1 MDEKI
6 IKDLPRLKK
15 ALNINELS
23 VPLRVLF
30 DILGMDTTGMS
41 NELFFEYLYVKHD
54 YLNGKARLFLSALN
68 TPTCLFNLIH
78 GYSKNGKSTFLQY
91 VRYINNIEDKKGNS
105 RIIFIPFNFELGSN
119 ENYLEKVKL
128 FWFSELC
135 GVKPNKDIEEFI
147 AFYHFYKEFV
157 DDLKSEVFEN
167 DGAVAKNDNEILSYF
182 DHFSSHV
189 FFKMFSF
196 LKTIPNI
203 GDDLISYEKY
213 KNQLKD
219 ELNTLI
225 SIENCGEIFSL
236 LFLFRIFQQRYKLFY
251 QKNHPQKLIF
261 ILDNIDDYLREKDI
275 LFLQYPQIQ
284 ISTFVYN
291 LTRKPIISS
300 IFSDRLKKSI
310 ETETKNIGNWSFS
323 FTSCINIVY
332 TFRTSNFLAFSN
344 IINEAKKRISQSQ
357 EKYFPECMLDVN
369 FFTINTIN
377 LTDQILSYRLNFAK
391 RLFNHINLPIPKG
404 FYFLE
409 TLSTIAKST
418 SQDEGSVRNIDLFC
432 LWNGDKKA
440 FIESLIANQV
450 SADKNY
456 FQYEDIIKNCNEKQ
470 FTHSKY
476 LLKGTYIYFF
486 LFLFSNSSSLNHLL
500 KTIYAYRR
508 SQKLAKS
515 LRRFLLNYIINVSEN
530 SIKPN
535 VIKDIENRGTG
546 LLDLLIEIK
555 SFVTKVNLKAK
566 TELYSFKDVDDFFK
580 DTYTDKI
587 DFFAQ
592 FFTIYK
598 SQILRRNKDEL
609 NRIYY
614 NLDKELRRF
623 SLAKDYKKID
633 DLNQIRI
640 FNNHNVSYL
649 ATTLISHFE
658 LFSFCLSHDES
669 YKTISIQKP
678 LIFCLGRKNNS
689 EAINNIEDFEFYD
702 IIKKVLENVK
712 LIVDSMVS
720 FYVKYLND
728 IPPHKFIEDKFL
740 TLFNKEKN
748 IGDFQFRLIIRRH
761 ITYLEGFRQSII
773 TDSILNFDVEIK
785 KMINKYLINV
795 ILEYID
801 LYLDKYHL
809 IKDSF
814 RNFSYQPDT
823 ILDKNYTILLSYQS
837 KARKALID
845 NDEGIFNIVIAE

>member
-1 MDEKI
+1 MEDKF
-6 IKDLPRLKK
+6 IKDLPRIKK

-23 VPLRVLF
+23 MPIRVLF
-30 DILGMDTTGMS
+30 DILIMDTTGMS

-54 YLNGKARLFLSALN
+54 YLNNKARLFLSALN

-91 VRYINNIEDKKGNS
+91 VRYINNIEDKRGNS

-135 GVKPNKDIEEFI
+135 GSKPDKDIEEFI

-157 DDLKSEVFEN
+157 DDLKTEVLEN
-167 DGAVAKNDNEILSYF
+167 DGAVAKNDNEILTFF
-182 DHFSSHV
+182 DHFCSDV
-189 FFKMFSF
+189 FFKLYSF
-196 LKTIPNI
+196 LKTIPSI
-203 GDDLISYEKY
+203 VDDLISYEKY

-225 SIENCGEIFSL
+225 SISNCGEIFSL
-236 LFLFRIFQQRYKLFY
+236 LILFRIFQQRYKLFF
-251 QKNHPQKLIF
+251 QKSHPQKLIF
-261 ILDNIDDYLREKDI
+261 ILDNIDDYLHEKDI

-300 IFSDRLKKSI
+300 IFSDRLKKTI
-310 ETETKNIGNWSFS
+310 NTDIKNIGKWSFS

-369 FFTINTIN
+369 FFTINSIN
-377 LTDQILSYRLNFAK
+377 FTDQILSHRLHFAK
-391 RLFNHINLPIPKG
+391 RLFNHLNIPIPRG

-409 TLSTIAKST
+409 TLSSIAKSS
-418 SQDEGSVRNIDLFC
+418 SQDEGGIRNTDLFC

-440 FIESLIANQV
+440 FIESLIINQV
-450 SADKNY
+450 SADRNY
-456 FQYEDIIKNCNEKQ
+456 FQYEDIIRNCNEKH
-470 FTHSKY
+470 FAFSKY

-486 LFLFSNSSSLNHLL
+486 LFLFSNSNSLNHLL

-515 LRRFLLNYIINVSEN
+515 LRRFLLNYIINTSEN
-530 SIKPN
+530 SKKPYIIKE
-535 VIKDIENRGTG
+535 IDNRGTG
-546 LLDLLIEIK
+546 LLDLLIEINN
-555 SFVTKVNLKAK
+555 FILKVNLKAK
-566 TELYSFKDVDDFFK
+566 VGLYTFKDVENFFR

-598 SQILRRNKDEL
+598 TQIIRRNKNEL

-614 NLDKELRRF
+614 NLDKELKKF
-623 SLAKDYKKID
+623 SLAKDYKKLA
-633 DLNQIRI
+633 DLNQIRV
-640 FNNHNVSYL
+640 FNNHNASYL

-658 LFSFCLSHDES
+658 LFSFCLSHDEE
-669 YKTISIQKP
+669 YKTIHIQKP
-678 LIFCLGRKNNS
+678 LIFCLGKKETANTLS
-689 EAINNIEDFEFYD
+689 NIEDYEFYD
-702 IIKKVLENVK
+702 VIMRVLENVK
-712 LIVDSMVS
+712 IIIDSMVS

-728 IPPHKFIEDKFL
+728 IPPHRFIEDKFL

-773 TDSILNFDVEIK
+773 TDAVSNFDIDIK
-785 KMINKYLINV
+785 MKVNKFIINV

-814 RNFSYQPDT
+814 RNFSYQPET

-837 KARKALID
+837 KARKALED
-845 NDEGIFNIVIAE
+845 NDEGVFNIVIDE